1 MKVRSAKSSSL
12 ARIFEARV
20 ARESYS
26 PLQTPRKSQPAAWS
40 SLPPFRADELSRSA
54 TPRALAEACPRA
66 QPRRGRTATVQPV
79 RWPPPENREHRYR
92 QTCRPTG
99 KTRFTRQHATR
110 SWRPPSASA
119 CVAPTNA
126 PPRRAIACHATGPH
140 DSPHSPMEWMKS
152 PVSPAPKLSI
162 LAILDELSR
171 SNRERTLPSVAAVP
185 PARRRFSRTPP
196 APPPAVQLQ
205 S

>member
-12 ARIFEARV
+12 ARVFEARV

-26 PLQTPRKSQPAAWS
+26 PLQAPRKSQPAAWS
-40 SLPPFRADELSRSA
+40 SPPPFRADELSRSA
-54 TPRALAEACPRA
+54 TPRAPTEACPRA
-66 QPRRGRTATVQPV
+66 RPRHARTATVQHV

-110 SWRPPSASA
+110 SGHPPSAAA

-126 PPRRAIACHATGPH
+126 PPRRAIACHATGLH
-140 DSPHSPMEWMKS
+140 DSPHSPMEWMKL
-152 PVSPAPKLSI
+152 PMSPAPKLSI
-162 LAILDELSR
+162 LAILDELSGP
-171 SNRERTLPSVAAVP
+171 NRERTLPFVAVPP
-185 PARRRFSRTPP
+185 PARRRFSRMPP
-196 APPPAVQLQ
+196 ALCRPTRLQ
-205 S
+205 